1 MPKFSVIIPL
11 YNKAAYI
18 QNTLKTVLE
27 QEFFDFEIIVVDD
40 GSTDNSDQIVKSI
53 SDERIHY
60 FYQENQGASQAR
72 NKAIELASGE
82 YLALLDADDVWDSH
96 HLKTINQLIIEHPK
110 QKVFA
115 TGIRIQD
122 QYGIQEAKYDLI
134 DPEKKIIDFFK
145 NSLAAPILSGS
156 TTVFHNSIPEEIGK
170 FDTEIFS
177 NQDTDYWIRIG
188 MKYPVVFT
196 PKTTTTYTFVL
207 GSLSNKRYSF
217 NQKTDFSKFDQ
228 YLKSNHDLAKYIS
241 YNRLSAYI
249 NCTLVGDNKNAKAL
263 KNKIE
268 RKYLNRSQKIILN
281 LPSFTLKFLIFMKEK
296 LKIIGLRP
304 VLFKK

>member
-18 QNTLKTVLE
+18 QNTLDAVLA
-27 QEFFDFEIIVVDD
+27 QEFVDFEVIVVDD
-40 GSTDNSDQIVKSI
+40 GSTDDSGKIVKSI
-53 SDERIHY
+53 KDTRINY

-72 NKAIELASGE
+72 NKAIELATGE
-82 YLALLDADDVWDSH
+82 YLALLDADDIWDSD
-96 HLKTINQLIIEHPK
+96 HLEIIHQLITEHPD

-122 QYGIQEAKYDLI
+122 RYGIQEAKYDLI
-134 DPEKKIIDFFK
+134 DPDKIVIDFFK
-145 NSLAAPILSGS
+145 NSLAAPVISGS
-156 TTVFHNSIPEEIGK
+156 TTVLHNSIPIEIGK

-207 GSLSNKRYSF
+207 GSLSNRRYSF

-268 RKYLNRSQKIILN
+268 RKYLNRLQKIILY
-281 LPSFTLKFLIFMKEK
+281 LPSFILKFLIYMKEK